1 MFLKNVRFF
10 KTKLISKQ
18 KRDVVNIK
26 EKIRSMYKR
35 VVTQRDIISTVEII
49 YSHSI
54 SNRMILD
61 TTDTALIELED
72 WQS

>member
-35 VVTQRDIISTVEII
+35 VVTQKDIISTVEII

>member
-1 MFLKNVRFF
+1 
-10 KTKLISKQ
+10 
-18 KRDVVNIK
+18 
-26 EKIRSMYKR
+26 MYKR
-35 VVTQRDIISTVEII
+35 VVTQKDIISTVEII